1 MFSCYSPRAW
11 AIKNNIAGK
20 NADTFFLVTVKIDR
34 TLSGY
39 FIMPIFNRFHFNI
52 N

>member
-1 MFSCYSPRAW
+1 MFSCYSPRVFT
-11 AIKNNIAGK
+11 IKNNIPGK
-20 NADTFFLVTVKIDR
+20 NADAFFLVTVKIDR

-39 FIMPIFNRFHFNI
+39 FIMSIFNRFHFTI